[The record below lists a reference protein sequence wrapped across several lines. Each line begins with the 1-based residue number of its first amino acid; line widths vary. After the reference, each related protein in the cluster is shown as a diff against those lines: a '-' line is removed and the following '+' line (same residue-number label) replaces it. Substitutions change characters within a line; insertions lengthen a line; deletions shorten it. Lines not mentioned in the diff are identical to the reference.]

1 MGRHMSRPLHV
12 HASSLHV
19 ASRVMGSRLLR
30 RDGGSGGLI
39 CLGDDGQ
46 RRHRKTCAN
55 SNPNNPF

>member
-1 MGRHMSRPLHV
+1 MSRPLHV

-19 ASRVMGSRLLR
+19 AMGVVRARLLR
-30 RDGGSGGLI
+30 GDFGSGGLI

-46 RRHRKTCAN
+46 RRHRKTCAK